1 MEHNLQ
7 PIAMTKRACLRASVA
22 VLLLSACSSSSVP
35 GVAPAPVAGAGTS
48 SLTARLGVD
57 TIAVERIISTPQRV
71 EAEIVVRSPRTS
83 LQRHVA
89 DFDTAG
95 MLSRLEVTMLDP
107 LSGAVTRRTV
117 YTRDADSMRVASE
130 QGDERTSRSLAA
142 VPAVLPFIDL
152 VHWPFDIALRRLRL
166 SGAAST
172 GAPMLSGQRVSPF
185 PLAFSGTDSA
195 TITHPTRGTMRLQVL
210 PDGSIRTLDA
220 GATTRAL
227 IVTRGTG
234 ADIAALARD
243 YAARDAT
250 GRGIGELSGR
260 GGGEASVLGATIT
273 LDFGRPVKRGRNIWG
288 GLVQYG
294 SLWRTGANRAT
305 HFKTDRALR
314 FGSLEVPAGEY
325 TLFSIPEA
333 DGGLLIFNRQT
344 GQNGQ
349 QYDEKQDLG
358 RVRMVTRPLAE
369 TVEVFTISAREE
381 SGRGVLA
388 LQWDGVERVAEFTV
402 GGT

>member
-1 MEHNLQ
+1 MK
-7 PIAMTKRACLRASVA
+7 KRALLPHSVA
-22 VLLLSACSSSSVP
+22 VLLVSACSPSSAPVA
-35 GVAPAPVAGAGTS
+35 APAPVAAVDTS

-57 TIAVERIISTPQRV
+57 TIAVERIISTPRRL

-89 DFDTAG
+89 DFDQTG

-107 LSGAVTRRTV
+107 LTGAVTRRTV
-117 YTRDADSMRVASE
+117 YTRDADSMRVATE
-130 QGDERTSRSLAA
+130 QADGRTSRSVGA

-152 VHWPFDIALRRLRL
+152 VHWPFDIALRRLRE
-166 SGAAST
+166 SGAPSVE
-172 GAPMLSGQRVSPF
+172 APMLSGQRVSPF
-185 PLAFSGTDSA
+185 PLALAGTDSA

-210 PDGSIRTLDA
+210 PDGSIKTLDA

-234 ADIAALARD
+234 ADVAALARD
-243 YAARDAT
+243 YTARDAA

-260 GGGEASVLGATIT
+260 GGGETRVLGATIT

-294 SLWRTGANRAT
+294 ALWRTGANRAT

-314 FGSLEVPAGEY
+314 FGSLDVPA
-325 TLFSIPEA
+325 
-333 DGGLLIFNRQT
+333 
-344 GQNGQ
+344 
-349 QYDEKQDLG
+349 
-358 RVRMVTRPLAE
+358 
-369 TVEVFTISAREE
+369 
-381 SGRGVLA
+381 
-388 LQWDGVERVAEFTV
+388 
-402 GGT
+402 